1 VLTIHDAGCQHSDA
15 NDTYSVSVVS
25 FCFPE
30 RPGCATVL
38 RMTSAEQNRVERRLG
53 QRFPYQV
60 PVALRVPG
68 ESRTGSGFTQDL
80 SSRGAMLWTDL
91 SLSEGQMIEMTLVM
105 PSEITLADD
114 MNVCCRARVMRCD
127 QVNGGKPAVALHIEH
142 YDFLRQETPVLEE
155 HSAKPMPL
163 VRP

>member
-1 VLTIHDAGCQHSDA
+1 
-15 NDTYSVSVVS
+15 
-25 FCFPE
+25 
-30 RPGCATVL
+30 
-38 RMTSAEQNRVERRLG
+38 MTGAEQNRVERRCG
-53 QRFPYQV
+53 QRFPYQL
-60 PVALRVPG
+60 PVMLRVPG

-91 SLSEGQMIEMTLVM
+91 SLAEGQLVEMTLVM

-142 YDFLRQETPVLEE
+142 YDFLRQEPPVLEE
-155 HSAKPMPL
+155 HAAKDMPL

>member
-1 VLTIHDAGCQHSDA
+1 
-15 NDTYSVSVVS
+15 
-25 FCFPE
+25 
-30 RPGCATVL
+30 
-38 RMTSAEQNRVERRLG
+38 MTGTEQNRVERRCG
-53 QRFPYQV
+53 QRFPYQL

-68 ESRTGSGFTQDL
+68 ETRTGSGFTQDL

-91 SLSEGQMIEMTLVM
+91 SLAEGQLVEMTLVM

-142 YDFLRQETPVLEE
+142 YDFLRQETPVIEE
-155 HSAKPMPL
+155 HAAKDMPL

>member
-1 VLTIHDAGCQHSDA
+1 
-15 NDTYSVSVVS
+15 
-25 FCFPE
+25 
-30 RPGCATVL
+30 
-38 RMTSAEQNRVERRLG
+38 MTSAEQNRMERRCG

-60 PVALRVPG
+60 PVTLRVPG
-68 ESRTGSGFTQDL
+68 ETRTGSGFTQDL

-91 SLSEGQMIEMTLVM
+91 SLAEGQMVEMTLVM

-127 QVNGGKPAVALHIEH
+127 RADGGKPAVAVHIEH
-142 YDFLRQETPVLEE
+142 YDFLRQEPPMLEE
-155 HSAKPMPL
+155 HAAKDIPL

>member
-1 VLTIHDAGCQHSDA
+1 MLTIHDAGCQHSDA

-142 YDFLRQETPVLEE
+142 YDFLRQETPVVEE
-155 HSAKPMPL
+155 HAPKHMPL

>member
-1 VLTIHDAGCQHSDA
+1 
-15 NDTYSVSVVS
+15 
-25 FCFPE
+25 
-30 RPGCATVL
+30 
-38 RMTSAEQNRVERRLG
+38 MTGPEQNRVERRCG
-53 QRFPYQV
+53 QRFPYQL

-68 ESRTGSGFTQDL
+68 ETRTGSGFTQDL

-91 SLSEGQMIEMTLVM
+91 SLTEGQMVEMTLVM

-142 YDFLRQETPVLEE
+142 YDFLRQEIPVIEE
-155 HSAKPMPL
+155 HAAKDMPL